1 MRQGSEVVN
10 QLFGKA
16 RNQLAAWFELS
27 TGNQARLQ
35 SMEGLRGL
43 AILLVFFCHYYD
55 IIWQYLPAQS
65 QRMKEIGNVMMGAG
79 GTGVDLFFVLSGFL
93 IYGMVLR
100 PGLNAR
106 KFYTARARRIYP
118 AFLAVFL
125 FYVAASPFLHLAQ
138 QAGAKELGSRIPETW
153 AGGVT
158 YVVENLAFLPGIF
171 SIRPLMSVAWSLSY
185 EWLFY
190 LLIPV
195 LVAILALHRWRRRLR
210 ILLFLFLAGVLT
222 SAIAIWPETF
232 FTPHS
237 IETSHVRAIMFVG
250 GILVFEILR
259 RSGSVVHWKRRW
271 EVLALAAFL
280 LAIGWRASLEL
291 SRVDGSAFLRYEA
304 MAEGGLF
311 LGYSLLTLVVL
322 TPGTILSQLF
332 SWAPLRWLGNISYS
346 FYLLHGVPMHAFT
359 KIAARVHVTALPIGA
374 QWLAFVFAVPF
385 VFTATAICC
394 AALFLL
400 VEKPMSLAKRSRRE
414 DEPVKLARPVPS
426 AL

>member
-1 MRQGSEVVN
+1 
-10 QLFGKA
+10 
-16 RNQLAAWFELS
+16 
-27 TGNQARLQ
+27 
-35 SMEGLRGL
+35 
-43 AILLVFFCHYYD
+43 
-55 IIWQYLPAQS
+55 
-65 QRMKEIGNVMMGAG
+65 MKEIGNVMMGAG

-232 FTPHS
+232 LHS
-237 IETSHVRAIMFVG
+237 PQH
-250 GILVFEILR
+250 
-259 RSGSVVHWKRRW
+259 
-271 EVLALAAFL
+271 
-280 LAIGWRASLEL
+280 
-291 SRVDGSAFLRYEA
+291 
-304 MAEGGLF
+304 
-311 LGYSLLTLVVL
+311 
-322 TPGTILSQLF
+322 
-332 SWAPLRWLGNISYS
+332 
-346 FYLLHGVPMHAFT
+346 
-359 KIAARVHVTALPIGA
+359 
-374 QWLAFVFAVPF
+374 
-385 VFTATAICC
+385 
-394 AALFLL
+394 
-400 VEKPMSLAKRSRRE
+400 
-414 DEPVKLARPVPS
+414 
-426 AL
+426 